1 MTTFRNVELQQQHI
15 NILIPIKW
23 ETPEQ
28 CALFFFLLYHIL
40 LVKSNKIRSD
50 YFVKRNYGIK
60 TFRF

>member
-28 CALFFFLLYHIL
+28 CALLFFTISHFI
-40 LVKSNKIRSD
+40 S
-50 YFVKRNYGIK
+50 
-60 TFRF
+60 